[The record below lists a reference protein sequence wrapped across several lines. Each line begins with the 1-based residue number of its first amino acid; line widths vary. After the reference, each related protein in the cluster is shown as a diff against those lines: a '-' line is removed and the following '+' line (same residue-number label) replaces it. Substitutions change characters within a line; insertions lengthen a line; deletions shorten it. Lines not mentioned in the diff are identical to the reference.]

1 MQPAENRVIPSQGA
15 AYLQRL
21 VVPLQ
26 LAAQTLELAPSQDGS
41 VVFTL
46 QLVLLSLGL
55 CLLLPQES

>member
-1 MQPAENRVIPSQGA
+1 MQLAKKRVIPSQGTT
-15 AYLQRL
+15 YLQGF

-26 LAAQTLELAPSQDGS
+26 LPTQTLEFAPSQDGS

-55 CLLLPQES
+55 RLLLPQEL